1 MPTRTFRVAGTV
13 IDGQAKKP
21 VPNVRVEAWNNDT
34 PQHVVMDTATADAQG
49 RFQLVMQADVGAVGV
64 GPKAKAVTTV
74 PVVIKVFRANQLLA
88 ATGDTSIPN
97 LLTFN
102 RAAALQVQLQAP
114 PQPVKTDRVSAA
126 QVLTAVTFVKR
137 SDFMGVFNET
147 RDRATSLGTV

>member
-1 MPTRTFRVAGTV
+1 MTPRTFRVAGTV
-13 IDGQAKKP
+13 VDAQARKP
-21 VPNVRVEAWNNDT
+21 VPGVRVEAWNNDT
-34 PQHVVMDTATADAQG
+34 AQHLVLDTATADAQG
-49 RFQLVMQADVGAVGV
+49 RFQLVMQTEVGALGA
-64 GPKAKAVTTV
+64 GPNAKVITTV
-74 PVVIKVFRANQLLA
+74 PVVIKVFQANQVLA

-102 RAAALQVQLQAP
+102 RAAALQVQLPASP
-114 PQPVKTDRVSAA
+114 RPVKTDRVSAA